1 MDGRKRGK
9 PHRGPSLFFFL
20 GCSFKRTLRLSVKGE
35 VNRSKSKRGG
45 GGGGG
50 RGGRGRGGGV
60 AEAEASPGKS
70 GGAGIQKGERC
81 HLPQSGAQSSCV
93 ACRSCSMAPLSG
105 PWTPGRPPRP
115 LPLPPLPL
123 LLLLLLPA
131 SPEPCPLPLPP
142 PSCRVLAR
150 IGHTVRLGA
159 LLPARQPARIQNAL
173 NRALASLRHQSATAS
188 DSSGG
193 GGTATSTAPGG
204 AKPPRSLPLLPYNLS
219 LEVVA
224 RSPAGWDPASL
235 SRCACH
241 ELVVRGVSAV
251 LAFPRSTE
259 ELVQVEFLSSF
270 LETPFVSILEDT
282 EPLVTENA
290 FHLQMSARVPPSSLG
305 GLLLAVLRGGDGDR
319 GGAEEGGR
327 GGAAVVCPGWEEG
340 SDGLLSHLRSRGGAA
355 WHLRDVVNLTQVSGA
370 GGRGEAGED
379 QREKEVLRILSARL
393 LRAASPV
400 SSVLV
405 LGSDPECLS
414 SVLRAAQGLAPSLPA
429 LLWIMG
435 YPLSPDS
442 LHTLGGPLGLL
453 AYGEVGRKPVSFYI
467 RDALQLIGRAV
478 TAAAV
483 ARPDLALIQNVLNC
497 YDKATRREPASSG
510 QYLSRFFPN
519 TSFTGA
525 TGLIQVDAG
534 LSRVLSSQL
543 FHVWSLKRGAL
554 GQPAWVTVGQW
565 SRGRLELE
573 GGVHGLVGGFGS
585 SQGQGL
591 GAGVRGGDGQGD
603 FHAGGRW
610 RPGLSVEGHRLRVVT
625 LVEHPFVFTREVDED
640 GMCPAGQLC
649 LDPRNNRSD
658 VIQGLF
664 NQLHNPNASVA
675 DWDGVS
681 LPDDL
686 RKCCYGYCIDLLEKL
701 AEDMGFTFDLYIVG
715 DGKYGAMS
723 GGGRWT
729 GLVGDLRNGV
739 ADMAVTSF
747 SINSAR
753 SRVIDFT
760 SPFYSTSLGI
770 LVRSRD
776 TAAPIGAFMWPL
788 HWSMW
793 VGIFVTLHLTALFLT
808 LYEWNSPF
816 GMTPHGRNRV
826 RVFSYSSALNLCYAI
841 LFGRTVAT
849 KTPKCWTGR
858 FLMNLWAIF
867 CLLVLSSYTA
877 NLAAVMVGEKTFEQV
892 SGIHDEKLHHPSL
905 GFRFGTVRE
914 SSAEDYMK
922 KSFPEMHDYM
932 RRFNQPTTPDGVQML
947 KTEPQTLDAFIMD
960 KALLD
965 FEVSIDADCKLLTV
979 GKPFAIEGYG
989 IGLPQGSPL
998 TRNVSEF
1005 VSRYKSDGFMDMLH
1019 DKWYKV
1025 VPCGKRVF
1033 AVTETLQMGI
1043 QHFSGLFVLLCMGV
1057 GGALLTLAGEH
1068 TFYHLVIPRLRR
1080 RHTLQYWLH
1089 TSQKIHR
1096 ALHTAYEDE
1105 GKELTGLEQNASSCI
1120 SENCSLH
1127 RKQHQKPP
1135 PASPAKSLPASSSAA
1150 DGGSSSSPS
1159 HEPKEKRV
1167 HFDLDTLHSY
1177 RLRTHTASVR
1187 GRPGMVGRPGLGLG
1201 GLGLP
1206 GLGSLGLQANGGP
1219 VSALASSGL
1228 VLSPLAGRDGQTSVW
1243 EGELRELQEK
1253 IEIFRNQLREALARR
1268 AEIQTS
1274 LERERSGTA
1283 RRDTS
1288 LDRDRDRSRVQTIS
1302 TDKSSGAQ
1310 PETLN
1315 NQPHPVAPGNLT
1327 PTRSSQSNAIN
1338 SLDRGRVA
1346 LLRSVLTQAEDRTGQ
1361 SRGASSASLDRSRL
1375 GQPGAVP
1382 SAQDTLSLDRQK
1394 ASPAPVLSTL
1404 ERTRAGQSDAGGGD

>member
-1 MDGRKRGK
+1 M
-9 PHRGPSLFFFL
+9 
-20 GCSFKRTLRLSVKGE
+20 V
-35 VNRSKSKRGG
+35 
-45 GGGGG
+45 
-50 RGGRGRGGGV
+50 
-60 AEAEASPGKS
+60 SP
-70 GGAGIQKGERC
+70 
-81 HLPQSGAQSSCV
+81 P
-93 ACRSCSMAPLSG
+93 G
-105 PWTPGRPPRP
+105 PWTYCLASGRTP
-115 LPLPPLPL
+115 LLLPL
-123 LLLLLLPA
+123 LALLAAA
-131 SPEPCPLPLPP
+131 SSPD
-142 PSCRVLAR
+142 SCSPRSQHCHILAR

-159 LLPARQPARIQNAL
+159 LLPTRQPARIQNAL
-173 NRALASLRHQSATAS
+173 NRALASLRHQGGGS
-188 DSSGG
+188 DSST
-193 GGTATSTAPGG
+193 TASQPT
-204 AKPPRSLPLLPYNLS
+204 PLLPYNLS
-219 LEVVA
+219 LEMVA
-224 RSPAGWDPASL
+224 RTPAGGDPESL
-235 SRCACH
+235 SRGACQD
-241 ELVVRGVSAV
+241 LVVRGVSAV
-251 LAFPRSTE
+251 LAFPRSRE
-259 ELVQVEFLSSF
+259 ELIQVEFLSSF
-270 LETPFVSILEDT
+270 LEIPFISILEDT
-282 EPLVTENA
+282 EPLGTKNK
-290 FHLQMSARVPPSSLG
+290 FHLQMSARVPPSTLG
-305 GLLLAVLRGGDGDR
+305 SLLLAVLQGGEGDR
-319 GGAEEGGR
+319 GGRGGGSW
-327 GGAAVVCPGWEEG
+327 GGAAVICPGWDEG
-340 SDGLLSHLRSRGGAA
+340 GDGLLTHLQRHSDSSA
-355 WHLRDVVNLTQVSGA
+355 WHLWDIINLTRITGSRDRRA
-370 GGRGEAGED
+370 GSSEERRED
-379 QREKEVLRILSARL
+379 QMEEEALKIISTRFLR
-393 LRAASPV
+393 SPSPI

-414 SVLRAAQGLAPSLPA
+414 SVLRAAQRLAPSLPA
-429 LLWIMG
+429 LQWIMG

-453 AYGEVGRKPVSFYI
+453 AYGEVGRKPISFYI

-478 TAAAV
+478 TAATMV
-483 ARPDLALIQNVLNC
+483 RPDLALTQNTVTCYEKPNRHVL
-497 YDKATRREPASSG
+497 PSSG
-510 QYLSRFFPN
+510 QYLARFLSN
-519 TSFTGA
+519 TSFSGA
-525 TGLIQVDAG
+525 TGLIQVDPG
-534 LSRVLSSQL
+534 VSRILSSQL
-543 FHVWSLKRGAL
+543 FHIWSLKRGAL

-565 SRGRLELE
+565 TRGRLELE
-573 GGVHGLVGGFGS
+573 RGVLGLIGGLGS

-603 FHAGGRW
+603 GNTGGRW

-625 LVEHPFVFTREVDED
+625 LVEHPFVFTREVDAD

-649 LDPRNNRSD
+649 LDPKTNRSD
-658 VIQGLF
+658 IIHGLF
-664 NQLHNPNASVA
+664 NQLHNSNSTTME
-675 DWDGVS
+675 WEGVE
-681 LPDDL
+681 LPEDL

-715 DGKYGAMS
+715 DGKYGAKS
-723 GGGRWT
+723 GTGRWT
-729 GLVGDLRNGV
+729 GLVGDLLSGI

-793 VGIFVTLHLTALFLT
+793 VGIFVTLHLTAFFLT

-816 GMTPHGRNRV
+816 GMTPHGRNRL

-892 SGIHDEKLHHPSL
+892 SGIHDDKLHHPSL

-932 RRFNQPTTPDGVQML
+932 RRFNQPTTPEGVQML
-947 KTEPQTLDAFIMD
+947 KTDPPALDAFIMD

-965 FEVSIDADCKLLTV
+965 YEVSIDADCKLLTV

-1068 TFYHLVIPRLRR
+1068 TFYHLVLPRLRR
-1080 RHTLQYWLH
+1080 TNTMRYWLH

-1096 ALHTAYEDE
+1096 ALHTAYEDV
-1105 GKELTGLEQNASSCI
+1105 GKELTGFEQSPSTCI
-1120 SENCSLH
+1120 SDNCTLH
-1127 RKQHQKPP
+1127 RKQHQPP
-1135 PASPAKSLPASSSAA
+1135 PPSPPTSLPASTTA
-1150 DGGSSSSPS
+1150 GGTNNSSPS

-1187 GRPGMVGRPGLGLG
+1187 GRPGMVGRAGLGLG
-1201 GLGLP
+1201 GF
-1206 GLGSLGLQANGGP
+1206 GLGNLGGFTSPPQISLHANGGP
-1219 VSALASSGL
+1219 VSTLASTGL
-1228 VLSPLAGRDGQTSVW
+1228 VLSPPGSRAAQTSLW
-1243 EGELRELQEK
+1243 EGELQELQGK
-1253 IEIFRNQLREALARR
+1253 IETFRTQLREALARR

-1274 LERERSGTA
+1274 LERERSGLV

-1288 LDRDRDRSRVQTIS
+1288 LERDRDRQRMQTIS
-1302 TDKSSGAQ
+1302 TDRSSSTQ
-1310 PETLN
+1310 PKLPDRDRACQLQTLN
-1315 NQPHPVAPGNLT
+1315 NQQTVQANPSGGPG
-1327 PTRSSQSNAIN
+1327 SSELGRNSQLNTVN
-1338 SLDRGRVA
+1338 SLDRGRANQIRPVNT
-1346 LLRSVLTQAEDRTGQ
+1346 LTGERTVQ
-1361 SRGASSASLDRSRL
+1361 SRTSTSLERSLVSQQGGGNITVQSRNT
-1375 GQPGAVP
+1375 
-1382 SAQDTLSLDRQK
+1382 SSLDRQK
-1394 ASPAPVLSTL
+1394 ASLARTLNTL
-1404 ERTRAGQSDAGGGD
+1404 ERTKTNQSSVSGGT

>member
-1 MDGRKRGK
+1 VVSILNENTK
-9 PHRGPSLFFFL
+9 P
-20 GCSFKRTLRLSVKGE
+20 
-35 VNRSKSKRGG
+35 
-45 GGGGG
+45 
-50 RGGRGRGGGV
+50 
-60 AEAEASPGKS
+60 
-70 GGAGIQKGERC
+70 I
-81 HLPQSGAQSSCV
+81 
-93 ACRSCSMAPLSG
+93 
-105 PWTPGRPPRP
+105 
-115 LPLPPLPL
+115 L
-123 LLLLLLPA
+123 LLLLLAVLSS
-131 SPEPCPLPLPP
+131 SPEPCFPHPQP
-142 PSCRVLAR
+142 CHILAR

-159 LLPARQPARIQNAL
+159 LLPTRQPARIQNAL
-173 NRALASLRHQSATAS
+173 NRALT
-188 DSSGG
+188 
-193 GGTATSTAPGG
+193 P
-204 AKPPRSLPLLPYNLS
+204 PLLPYNLT
-219 LEVVA
+219 LEMVA
-224 RSPAGWDPASL
+224 RSPAGGDPESL
-235 SRCACH
+235 SRSACQD
-241 ELVVRGVSAV
+241 LVVRGVSAV
-251 LAFPRSTE
+251 LAFPRSRE
-259 ELVQVEFLSSF
+259 ELIQVEFLSSF
-270 LETPFVSILEDT
+270 LEIPFISILEDT
-282 EPLVTENA
+282 EPLRTK
-290 FHLQMSARVPPSSLG
+290 
-305 GLLLAVLRGGDGDR
+305 
-319 GGAEEGGR
+319 
-327 GGAAVVCPGWEEG
+327 
-340 SDGLLSHLRSRGGAA
+340 GLLSHLQANSGPA
-355 WHLRDVVNLTQVSGA
+355 WHLWDIINLTRSIGE
-370 GGRGEAGED
+370 GDRRGEASEERRED
-379 QREKEVLRILSARL
+379 QREEEALNILSTRF
-393 LRAASPV
+393 LRSPSPI
-400 SSVLV
+400 SSVLL

-414 SVLRAAQGLAPSLPA
+414 SVLRAAQRLAPSLPA
-429 LLWIMG
+429 LQWIMG

-453 AYGEVGRKPVSFYI
+453 AYGEVGRKPISFYI

-478 TAAAV
+478 TAATMV
-483 ARPDLALIQNVLNC
+483 RPDLALIQNMVNC
-497 YDKATRREPASSG
+497 YDKPNRHELPSSG
-510 QYLSRFFPN
+510 QYLARFLSN

-525 TGLIQVDAG
+525 TGLIQVDPG

-565 SRGRLELE
+565 TRGRLELE
-573 GGVHGLVGGFGS
+573 GGALGLGGGLGFG
-585 SQGQGL
+585 
-591 GAGVRGGDGQGD
+591 
-603 FHAGGRW
+603 
-610 RPGLSVEGHRLRVVT
+610 EGHRLRVVT

-640 GMCPAGQLC
+640 GLCPAGQLC
-649 LDPRNNRSD
+649 LDPRTNRSD
-658 VIQGLF
+658 IIQMLF
-664 NQLHNPNASVA
+664 HQLHNPN
-675 DWDGVS
+675 
-681 LPDDL
+681 DL

-701 AEDMGFTFDLYIVG
+701 AEDMGFSFDLYIVG

-723 GGGRWT
+723 GSGRWT
-729 GLVGDLRNGV
+729 GLVGDLLGGT

-816 GMTPHGRNRV
+816 GMTPHGRNRL

-892 SGIHDEKLHHPSL
+892 SGIHDDKLHHPSL

-932 RRFNQPTTPDGVQML
+932 RHTHTHRTAPN
-947 KTEPQTLDAFIMD
+947 AFIMD

-1080 RHTLQYWLH
+1080 THTLQYWLH
-1089 TSQKIHR
+1089 TSQV
-1096 ALHTAYEDE
+1096 
-1105 GKELTGLEQNASSCI
+1105 
-1120 SENCSLH
+1120 SEH
-1127 RKQHQKPP
+1127 
-1135 PASPAKSLPASSSAA
+1135 
-1150 DGGSSSSPS
+1150 
-1159 HEPKEKRV
+1159 
-1167 HFDLDTLHSY
+1167 
-1177 RLRTHTASVR
+1177 THTHTHTHTPGIKNTHSLSAHTCICKHTQIHTESHGLLLVTQPQI
-1187 GRPGMVGRPGLGLG
+1187 GKQWFCAGTLRPLLLKNEIAVHNDTIVGIN
-1201 GLGLP
+1201 
-1206 GLGSLGLQANGGP
+1206 S
-1219 VSALASSGL
+1219 
-1228 VLSPLAGRDGQTSVW
+1228 
-1243 EGELRELQEK
+1243 GEL
-1253 IEIFRNQLREALARR
+1253 
-1268 AEIQTS
+1268 
-1274 LERERSGTA
+1274 
-1283 RRDTS
+1283 
-1288 LDRDRDRSRVQTIS
+1288 
-1302 TDKSSGAQ
+1302 
-1310 PETLN
+1310 
-1315 NQPHPVAPGNLT
+1315 
-1327 PTRSSQSNAIN
+1327 
-1338 SLDRGRVA
+1338 
-1346 LLRSVLTQAEDRTGQ
+1346 
-1361 SRGASSASLDRSRL
+1361 
-1375 GQPGAVP
+1375 
-1382 SAQDTLSLDRQK
+1382 
-1394 ASPAPVLSTL
+1394 
-1404 ERTRAGQSDAGGGD
+1404 

>member
-1 MDGRKRGK
+1 MV
-9 PHRGPSLFFFL
+9 S
-20 GCSFKRTLRLSVKGE
+20 
-35 VNRSKSKRGG
+35 
-45 GGGGG
+45 
-50 RGGRGRGGGV
+50 
-60 AEAEASPGKS
+60 
-70 GGAGIQKGERC
+70 
-81 HLPQSGAQSSCV
+81 
-93 ACRSCSMAPLSG
+93 LSG
-105 PWTPGRPPRP
+105 LWSRCLAPGRTR
-115 LPLPPLPL
+115 LLFISVRVLPL
-123 LLLLLLPA
+123 LLLLLLTPFSSAETCFPHPA
-131 SPEPCPLPLPP
+131 PCHI
-142 PSCRVLAR
+142 LAR

-159 LLPARQPARIQNAL
+159 LLPTRQPARIQNAL
-173 NRALASLRHQSATAS
+173 NRALASIRHQSSGTDSTTAS
-188 DSSGG
+188 
-193 GGTATSTAPGG
+193 AQPA
-204 AKPPRSLPLLPYNLS
+204 PLLPYNLT
-219 LEVVA
+219 LEMVV
-224 RSPAGWDPASL
+224 RSPAGWDPESL
-235 SRCACH
+235 SHSACQD
-241 ELVVRGVSAV
+241 LVIRGVTAV
-251 LAFPRSTE
+251 LAFPRSRE
-259 ELVQVEFLSSF
+259 ELIQVEFLSSF
-270 LETPFVSILEDT
+270 LEIPFVSILEDT
-282 EPLVTENA
+282 EPLVTKNR
-290 FHLQMSARVPPSSLG
+290 FHLQMSARVPPSTLG
-305 GLLLAVLRGGDGDR
+305 SLLLAVLQSGDGDR
-319 GGAEEGGR
+319 DRGSRGEGR
-327 GGAAVVCPGWEEG
+327 WGGAAVICPGWDEG
-340 SDGLLSHLRSRGGAA
+340 SDGLLTHLQKHSGPA
-355 WHLRDVVNLTQVSGA
+355 WHLWDIINLTLITGSKER
-370 GGRGEAGED
+370 RGETSEERRED
-379 QREKEVLRILSARL
+379 QMEEEALNIISSSFLR
-393 LRAASPV
+393 SPSPI
-400 SSVLV
+400 SSVL
-405 LGSDPECLS
+405 LMGSDPECLS
-414 SVLRAAQGLAPSLPA
+414 SVLRAAQRLAPSLPA
-429 LLWIMG
+429 LQWIMG

-453 AYGEVGRKPVSFYI
+453 AYGEVGRKPISFYI
-467 RDALQLIGRAV
+467 RDALQLVGRAV
-478 TAAAV
+478 TTATMV
-483 ARPDLALIQNVLNC
+483 KPELALVQNLVNC
-497 YDKATRREPASSG
+497 YETPNRHELPSSG
-510 QYLSRFFPN
+510 QYLSRFLSN
-519 TSFTGA
+519 ISFTGS

-534 LSRVLSSQL
+534 VSRVLSSQL

-565 SRGRLELE
+565 TRGRLELE
-573 GGVHGLVGGFGS
+573 GGILGLVGGLGN

-603 FHAGGRW
+603 GYFGGRW
-610 RPGLSVEGHRLRVVT
+610 RPGLSVEEHRLRVVT

-640 GMCPAGQLC
+640 GLCPAGQLC
-649 LDPRNNRSD
+649 LDPKTNRTD
-658 VIQGLF
+658 VINGLF
-664 NQLHNPNASVA
+664 NQLHNPNSTVI
-675 DWDGVS
+675 DWEGID
-681 LPDDL
+681 LPGDL

-715 DGKYGAMS
+715 DGKYGALS
-723 GGGRWT
+723 GTGRWT
-729 GLVGDLRNGV
+729 GLVGDLLNGT

-816 GMTPHGRNRV
+816 GMTPHGRNRL

-932 RRFNQPTTPDGVQML
+932 RRYNQPTTPEGVHML
-947 KTEPQTLDAFIMD
+947 KTDPPALDAFIMD

-1068 TFYHLVIPRLRR
+1068 TFYHLVVPRLRR
-1080 RHTLQYWLH
+1080 SNTLQYWLH

-1096 ALHTAYEDE
+1096 ALNTTYEDV
-1105 GKELTGLEQNASSCI
+1105 GKELTGLDQKPSSCI
-1120 SENCSLH
+1120 SENCTLH
-1127 RKQHQKPP
+1127 RKQHQPSPP
-1135 PASPAKSLPASSSAA
+1135 SPPTSLPASTTA
-1150 DGGSSSSPS
+1150 GETGSSSPS

-1201 GLGLP
+1201 GFGF
-1206 GLGSLGLQANGGP
+1206 GSLGSFTSPPQINLHVNGGP
-1219 VSALASSGL
+1219 VSTLASTGL
-1228 VLSPLAGRDGQTSVW
+1228 VLSPLGNRATQTSLW
-1243 EGELRELQEK
+1243 EGELQELQVK
-1253 IEIFRNQLREALARR
+1253 IETFRNQLREALARR

-1274 LERERSGTA
+1274 LDRERSGLV

-1288 LDRDRDRSRVQTIS
+1288 LDRERDRQKVQTINTDRSSS
-1302 TDKSSGAQ
+1302 TLSKL
-1310 PETLN
+1310 PERDRTSQLQTLN
-1315 NQPHPVAPGNLT
+1315 NQQTGRP
-1327 PTRSSQSNAIN
+1327 SQTAGAGTVGLGWTSQLNTVN
-1338 SLDRGRVA
+1338 SLDRGRA
-1346 LLRSVLTQAEDRTGQ
+1346 TQ
-1361 SRGASSASLDRSRL
+1361 SRPVVTVTGERTVQSRPSSLERSQVNQQGAGNITVQTRNTS
-1375 GQPGAVP
+1375 
-1382 SAQDTLSLDRQK
+1382 SLDRQK
-1394 ASPAPVLSTL
+1394 ANLSRTLNTL
-1404 ERTRAGQSDAGGGD
+1404 ERTKASQSSVSSGT

>member
-1 MDGRKRGK
+1 MV
-9 PHRGPSLFFFL
+9 S
-20 GCSFKRTLRLSVKGE
+20 
-35 VNRSKSKRGG
+35 
-45 GGGGG
+45 
-50 RGGRGRGGGV
+50 
-60 AEAEASPGKS
+60 
-70 GGAGIQKGERC
+70 
-81 HLPQSGAQSSCV
+81 
-93 ACRSCSMAPLSG
+93 LSG
-105 PWTPGRPPRP
+105 PWTRCFAPGRPHVLFLSAR
-115 LPLPPLPL
+115 PL
-123 LLLLLLPA
+123 LLLLLLA
-131 SPEPCPLPLPP
+131 VLSSSPESCFPHPQPCHI
-142 PSCRVLAR
+142 LAR

-159 LLPARQPARIQNAL
+159 LLPTRQPARIQNAL
-173 NRALASLRHQSATAS
+173 NRALASLRHQTGGA
-188 DSSGG
+188 DSSSP
-193 GGTATSTAPGG
+193 TSQTP
-204 AKPPRSLPLLPYNLS
+204 PLLPYNLS
-219 LEVVA
+219 LEMVA
-224 RSPAGWDPASL
+224 RSPAGGDPESL
-235 SRCACH
+235 SRSACQD
-241 ELVVRGVSAV
+241 LVVRGVSAV
-251 LAFPRSTE
+251 VAFPRSSE
-259 ELVQVEFLSSF
+259 ELIQVEFLSSF
-270 LETPFVSILEDT
+270 LEIPFISILEDT
-282 EPLVTENA
+282 EPLRTKNR
-290 FHLQMSARVPPSSLG
+290 FHLQMSARVPPSALG
-305 GLLLAVLRGGDGDR
+305 NLLLSVLQGGDGGRDGRSR
-319 GGAEEGGR
+319 GEGGW

-340 SDGLLSHLRSRGGAA
+340 GEGLLSHLQMNSGSTWRL
-355 WHLRDVVNLTQVSGA
+355 WDIINLTRPL
-370 GGRGEAGED
+370 GGGERRGEASE
-379 QREKEVLRILSARL
+379 EKKEEEALNILSTRF
-393 LRAASPV
+393 LRSPSPV
-400 SSVLV
+400 SSVLL

-414 SVLRAAQGLAPSLPA
+414 SVLRAAQRLAPSLPA
-429 LLWIMG
+429 LQWIMG

-453 AYGEVGRKPVSFYI
+453 AYGEVGRKPISFYI

-478 TAAAV
+478 TAATMV
-483 ARPDLALIQNVLNC
+483 RPDLALIQNMVNC
-497 YDKATRREPASSG
+497 YDKPNRHELPSSG
-510 QYLSRFFPN
+510 EYLSRFFSN

-565 SRGRLELE
+565 TRGRMELE
-573 GGVHGLVGGFGS
+573 GGVLRLGGGLGFGGS
-585 SQGQGL
+585 LGQGQ

-603 FHAGGRW
+603 SNTGGRW

-640 GMCPAGQLC
+640 GLCPAGQLC
-649 LDPRNNRSD
+649 LDPRTNRSD
-658 VIQGLF
+658 LIQTLF
-664 NQLHNPNASVA
+664 NQLHNPNSTAA
-675 DWDGVS
+675 DWEGDE
-681 LPDDL
+681 LPQDL

-723 GGGRWT
+723 GTGRWT
-729 GLVGDLRNGV
+729 GLVGDLLSGT

-770 LVRSRD
+770 LVRSQD

-816 GMTPHGRNRV
+816 GMTPHGRNRL

-892 SGIHDEKLHHPSL
+892 SGIHDDKLHHPSL

-932 RRFNQPTTPDGVQML
+932 RRFNQPTTPDGVHML
-947 KTEPQTLDAFIMD
+947 KTDPPTLDAFIMD

-1080 RHTLQYWLH
+1080 THTLQYWLH

-1096 ALHTAYEDE
+1096 ALHTTYEDV
-1105 GKELTGLEQNASSCI
+1105 GKELTGLDQNPSPCV
-1120 SENCSLH
+1120 SENCTLH
-1127 RKQHQKPP
+1127 RKQHQPP
-1135 PASPAKSLPASSSAA
+1135 PPSPRPSLSAA
-1150 DGGSSSSPS
+1150 TTGDTASTSSPS

-1167 HFDLDTLHSY
+1167 HFDLETLHSY

-1201 GLGLP
+1201 GLGL
-1206 GLGSLGLQANGGP
+1206 GSLGRFTTPPQISLHANGGP
-1219 VSALASSGL
+1219 ASLLTSPGL
-1228 VLSPLAGRDGQTSVW
+1228 VLSPLGSRATQTCLW
-1243 EGELRELQEK
+1243 EGELQELQGR
-1253 IEIFRNQLREALARR
+1253 IETFRTQLREALARR
-1268 AEIQTS
+1268 AEIQSS
-1274 LERERSGTA
+1274 LERERSGQG
-1283 RRDTS
+1283 RRETS
-1288 LDRDRDRSRVQTIS
+1288 LERERDRQRIQTVNTERSSSSQSKFPERDRTSQL
-1302 TDKSSGAQ
+1302 Q
-1310 PETLN
+1310 TLN
-1315 NQPHPVAPGNLT
+1315 NQQAGKPNQSGGLNTLEDE
-1327 PTRSSQSNAIN
+1327 RSSQLNTVN
-1338 SLDRGRVA
+1338 SLDRGRA
-1346 LLRSVLTQAEDRTGQ
+1346 NQLRTVNTLTGERTVQ
-1361 SRGASSASLDRSRL
+1361 SRTSTSLERGRRNQPDAGNSTERGRIVQSRNT
-1375 GQPGAVP
+1375 A
-1382 SAQDTLSLDRQK
+1382 SLDRQK
-1394 ASPAPVLSTL
+1394 ANLSRALNTL
-1404 ERTRAGQSDAGGGD
+1404 ERTKANQSSASSGT

>member
-1 MDGRKRGK
+1 MV
-9 PHRGPSLFFFL
+9 S
-20 GCSFKRTLRLSVKGE
+20 
-35 VNRSKSKRGG
+35 
-45 GGGGG
+45 
-50 RGGRGRGGGV
+50 
-60 AEAEASPGKS
+60 
-70 GGAGIQKGERC
+70 
-81 HLPQSGAQSSCV
+81 
-93 ACRSCSMAPLSG
+93 LSG
-105 PWTPGRPPRP
+105 LWTYCLAPGRPHLLFLYAR
-115 LPLPPLPL
+115 L
-123 LLLLLLPA
+123 LLLLLLLTVFT
-131 SPEPCPLPLPP
+131 SPEPCLPHPQP
-142 PSCRVLAR
+142 CHILAR

-159 LLPARQPARIQNAL
+159 LLPTRQPARIQNAL
-173 NRALASLRHQSATAS
+173 NRALASLRHQSGGA
-188 DSSGG
+188 DSS
-193 GGTATSTAPGG
+193 TTPSQA
-204 AKPPRSLPLLPYNLS
+204 LPLLPYNLS
-219 LEVVA
+219 LEMVA
-224 RSPAGWDPASL
+224 RSPAGGDPESL
-235 SRCACH
+235 SRSACQD
-241 ELVVRGVSAV
+241 LVVRGVSAM
-251 LAFPRSTE
+251 LAFPRSRE
-259 ELVQVEFLSSF
+259 ELIQVEFLSSF
-270 LETPFVSILEDT
+270 LEIPFISILEDT
-282 EPLVTENA
+282 EPLVTKNQ
-290 FHLQMSARVPPSSLG
+290 FHLQMSARVPPSTLG
-305 GLLLAVLRGGDGDR
+305 SLLLAVLQGGDGERNR
-319 GGAEEGGR
+319 GNWGESSW
-327 GGAAVVCPGWEEG
+327 GGAAVICPGWEEG
-340 SDGLLSHLRSRGGAA
+340 GDGLLSHLQKHSGSA
-355 WHLRDVVNLTQVSGA
+355 WHLWDIINLTHISGA
-370 GGRGEAGED
+370 RDRRGEASEERRED
-379 QREKEVLRILSARL
+379 QKEEEALKILSTRF
-393 LRAASPV
+393 LRSPSPL
-400 SSVLV
+400 SSVLL

-414 SVLRAAQGLAPSLPA
+414 SVLRAAQRLAPTLPA
-429 LLWIMG
+429 LQWIMG

-453 AYGEVGRKPVSFYI
+453 AYGEVGRKPISFYI

-478 TAAAV
+478 TAATMV
-483 ARPDLALIQNVLNC
+483 RPDLALIQNTVNC
-497 YDKATRREPASSG
+497 YDKPNRHELPSSG
-510 QYLSRFFPN
+510 QYLARFLAN
-519 TSFTGA
+519 TSFNGA

-534 LSRVLSSQL
+534 FSRVLSSQL

-573 GGVHGLVGGFGS
+573 GGILGLVGGFGS

-603 FHAGGRW
+603 FNAGGRW
-610 RPGLSVEGHRLRVVT
+610 RPGLSVEGNRLRVVT

-640 GMCPAGQLC
+640 GLCPAGQLC
-649 LDPRNNRSD
+649 LDPRTNRSD
-658 VIQGLF
+658 IIQGLF
-664 NQLHNPNASVA
+664 NQLHNPNATTT
-675 DWDGVS
+675 DGDGND
-681 LPDDL
+681 LPEDL

-723 GGGRWT
+723 GTGRWT
-729 GLVGDLRNGV
+729 GLVGDLLGGT

-816 GMTPHGRNRV
+816 GMTPHGRNRL

-892 SGIHDEKLHHPSL
+892 SGIHDDKLHHPSL

-914 SSAEDYMK
+914 SSAEEYLK

-932 RRFNQPTTPDGVQML
+932 RRFNQPTTPDGVHML
-947 KTEPQTLDAFIMD
+947 KTDPPTLDAFIMD

-965 FEVSIDADCKLLTV
+965 FEVSIDAECKLLTV

-1080 RHTLQYWLH
+1080 THTLQYWLH

-1096 ALHTAYEDE
+1096 ALHTTYEDV
-1105 GKELTGLEQNASSCI
+1105 GKELTGLDQNPSSCI
-1120 SENCSLH
+1120 SENCTLH
-1127 RKQHQKPP
+1127 RKQHQPP
-1135 PASPAKSLPASSSAA
+1135 PPSPPTSLPASSTAG
-1150 DGGSSSSPS
+1150 DTVTSSSPS

-1167 HFDLDTLHSY
+1167 HFDLETLHSY

-1201 GLGLP
+1201 GLGL
-1206 GLGSLGLQANGGP
+1206 GNFGSFTSPPQISLHANGGP
-1219 VSALASSGL
+1219 ASALASTGL
-1228 VLSPLAGRDGQTSVW
+1228 VLSPLGSRAAQTSLW
-1243 EGELRELQEK
+1243 EGELQELQGK
-1253 IEIFRNQLREALARR
+1253 IEIFRTQLREALARR
-1268 AEIQTS
+1268 AEIQSS
-1274 LERERSGTA
+1274 LERERSGLV

-1288 LDRDRDRSRVQTIS
+1288 LERERDRQRIQTINTDRSSS
-1302 TDKSSGAQ
+1302 TQSKL
-1310 PETLN
+1310 PERDRTSQLQTLN
-1315 NQPHPVAPGNLT
+1315 NQQTGRANQSGGPGTLEHG
-1327 PTRSSQSNAIN
+1327 RSSQLNTVN
-1338 SLDRGRVA
+1338 SLDRGRDHQ
-1346 LLRSVLTQAEDRTGQ
+1346 LRSVNTLTEERTVH
-1361 SRGASSASLDRSRL
+1361 SRTSTSLERSRVT
-1375 GQPGAVP
+1375 QPGAGNISVQ
-1382 SAQDTLSLDRQK
+1382 SRNTSSLDRQK
-1394 ASPAPVLSTL
+1394 ANISRTLNTL
-1404 ERTRAGQSDAGGGD
+1404 ERTKANQSSVSSGT

>member
-1 MDGRKRGK
+1 MV
-9 PHRGPSLFFFL
+9 S
-20 GCSFKRTLRLSVKGE
+20 
-35 VNRSKSKRGG
+35 
-45 GGGGG
+45 
-50 RGGRGRGGGV
+50 
-60 AEAEASPGKS
+60 
-70 GGAGIQKGERC
+70 
-81 HLPQSGAQSSCV
+81 
-93 ACRSCSMAPLSG
+93 LSG
-105 PWTPGRPPRP
+105 LWTYCLAPGRPHLLFLSAR
-115 LPLPPLPL
+115 PL
-123 LLLLLLPA
+123 LLLLLLTVLC
-131 SPEPCPLPLPP
+131 SPESCLPHPQPCHI
-142 PSCRVLAR
+142 LAR

-159 LLPARQPARIQNAL
+159 LLPTRQPARIQNAL
-173 NRALASLRHQSATAS
+173 NRALASLRHQSVGTDSTTTAS
-188 DSSGG
+188 Q
-193 GGTATSTAPGG
+193 T
-204 AKPPRSLPLLPYNLS
+204 PPLMPYNLS
-219 LEVVA
+219 LEMVA
-224 RSPAGWDPASL
+224 RSPAGGDPESL
-235 SRCACH
+235 SRSTCQD
-241 ELVVRGVSAV
+241 LVVRGVSAV
-251 LAFPRSTE
+251 LAFPRSRE
-259 ELVQVEFLSSF
+259 ELIQVEFLSSF
-270 LETPFVSILEDT
+270 LEIPFISILEDT
-282 EPLVTENA
+282 EPLVTKNR
-290 FHLQMSARVPPSSLG
+290 FNLQMSARVPPSTLG
-305 GLLLAVLRGGDGDR
+305 SLLLAVLQGREGDRDRGNRGGSSW
-319 GGAEEGGR
+319 
-327 GGAAVVCPGWEEG
+327 GGAAVICPGWEEG
-340 SDGLLSHLRSRGGAA
+340 GEGLLSHLQTHSGSN
-355 WHLRDVVNLTQVSGA
+355 WHLWDIINLTLVSG
-370 GGRGEAGED
+370 GGDRRGESREENKEE
-379 QREKEVLRILSARL
+379 QREEEALKILSARF
-393 LRAASPV
+393 LRSPSPI
-400 SSVLV
+400 SSVLL

-414 SVLRAAQGLAPSLPA
+414 AVLRAAQRLALSLPA
-429 LLWIMG
+429 LQWIMG

-453 AYGEVGRKPVSFYI
+453 AYGEVGRKPISFYI

-478 TAAAV
+478 TAATMV
-483 ARPDLALIQNVLNC
+483 RPDLALIQNMVNC
-497 YDKATRREPASSG
+497 YDKPNRHELPSSG
-510 QYLSRFFPN
+510 QYLARFLSN

-565 SRGRLELE
+565 TRGRLELE
-573 GGVHGLVGGFGS
+573 GGILGLVGGFRS
-585 SQGQGL
+585 SQGQGH

-603 FHAGGRW
+603 SKVGGRW
-610 RPGLSVEGHRLRVVT
+610 RPGESVEGHRLRVVT
-625 LVEHPFVFTREVDED
+625 LVEHPFVFTREVDAD
-640 GMCPAGQLC
+640 GLCPAGQLC
-649 LDPRNNRSD
+649 LNPRTNRSD
-658 VIQGLF
+658 LIQSLF
-664 NQLHNPNASVA
+664 NQLHNPNTTFA
-675 DWDGVS
+675 DWEGND
-681 LPDDL
+681 LPGDL
-686 RKCCYGYCIDLLEKL
+686 RKCCYGYCVDLLEKL

-715 DGKYGAMS
+715 DGKYGAFS
-723 GGGRWT
+723 GMGRWT
-729 GLVGDLRNGV
+729 GLVGDLLSGT

-770 LVRSRD
+770 LVRSVD

-816 GMTPHGRNRV
+816 GMTPHGRNRL

-892 SGIHDEKLHHPSL
+892 SGIHDDKLHHPSL

-932 RRFNQPTTPDGVQML
+932 RRFNQPTTPEGVHML
-947 KTEPQTLDAFIMD
+947 KTDPPALDAFIMD

-965 FEVSIDADCKLLTV
+965 FEVSIDAECKLLTV

-1057 GGALLTLAGEH
+1057 CGALLTLAGEH
-1068 TFYHLVIPRLRR
+1068 TFYHLVIPWLRR
-1080 RHTLQYWLH
+1080 THTLQYWLH

-1096 ALHTAYEDE
+1096 ALHTTYEDD
-1105 GKELTGLEQNASSCI
+1105 GKELTDLDQNPSSCI
-1120 SENCSLH
+1120 SENCTLH
-1127 RKQHQKPP
+1127 RKQYQPP
-1135 PASPAKSLPASSSAA
+1135 PPSPPTSLPASTTAG
-1150 DGGSSSSPS
+1150 DTCNSSPS

-1167 HFDLDTLHSY
+1167 HFDLETLHSY

-1201 GLGLP
+1201 GW
-1206 GLGSLGLQANGGP
+1206 GLGSLGRFTSPPQISLHSNGGP
-1219 VSALASSGL
+1219 VSSLASTGL
-1228 VLSPLAGRDGQTSVW
+1228 VLSPLANRAAQTSLW
-1243 EGELRELQEK
+1243 EGELQDLQGK
-1253 IEIFRNQLREALARR
+1253 IETFRTQLREALARR
-1268 AEIQTS
+1268 AEIQSSLERERCGLVRRDTS
-1274 LERERSGTA
+1274 LERERDRQRIQTINTDRSSSTQPK
-1283 RRDTS
+1283 
-1288 LDRDRDRSRVQTIS
+1288 LPERDRTSQL
-1302 TDKSSGAQ
+1302 Q
-1310 PETLN
+1310 TLN
-1315 NQPHPVAPGNLT
+1315 NQQTGRENQSGGPWTLEHG
-1327 PTRSSQSNAIN
+1327 RSSQLNTVN
-1338 SLDRGRVA
+1338 SLDRGRA
-1346 LLRSVLTQAEDRTGQ
+1346 NQLRSVNTLTGERTVH
-1361 SRGASSASLDRSRL
+1361 SRTSTSLERSRVN
-1375 GQPGAVP
+1375 QPGAGNIPVQ
-1382 SAQDTLSLDRQK
+1382 SRNTSSLDRQM
-1394 ASPAPVLSTL
+1394 ANLSRTL
-1404 ERTRAGQSDAGGGD
+1404 NTPERTEASQSSVSSET

>member
-1 MDGRKRGK
+1 MV
-9 PHRGPSLFFFL
+9 S
-20 GCSFKRTLRLSVKGE
+20 
-35 VNRSKSKRGG
+35 
-45 GGGGG
+45 
-50 RGGRGRGGGV
+50 
-60 AEAEASPGKS
+60 
-70 GGAGIQKGERC
+70 
-81 HLPQSGAQSSCV
+81 
-93 ACRSCSMAPLSG
+93 LSG
-105 PWTPGRPPRP
+105 LWTYCFAPGRAHLLFLSLR
-115 LPLPPLPL
+115 PL
-123 LLLLLLPA
+123 LLLLLLLRVFS
-131 SPEPCPLPLPP
+131 SPEPCFPHPQPCHIL
-142 PSCRVLAR
+142 LAR

-159 LLPARQPARIQNAL
+159 LLPTRQPARIQNAL
-173 NRALASLRHQSATAS
+173 NRALASLRHQSAGG
-188 DSSGG
+188 DS
-193 GGTATSTAPGG
+193 TTTSQTP
-204 AKPPRSLPLLPYNLS
+204 PLLPYNLS
-219 LEVVA
+219 LEMVA
-224 RSPAGWDPASL
+224 RTPAGGDPESL
-235 SRCACH
+235 SRSACQD
-241 ELVVRGVSAV
+241 LVVRGVSAV
-251 LAFPRSTE
+251 LAFPRSRE
-259 ELVQVEFLSSF
+259 ELIQVEFLSSF
-270 LETPFVSILEDT
+270 VEIPFISILEDT
-282 EPLVTENA
+282 EPLLTKNR
-290 FHLQMSARVPPSSLG
+290 FHLQLSARVPPSSLG
-305 GLLLAVLRGGDGDR
+305 SLLMAVLQGGDGERER
-319 GGAEEGGR
+319 GGRGERGW
-327 GGAAVVCPGWEEG
+327 GGAAVICPGWEEG
-340 SDGLLSHLRSRGGAA
+340 GDGLLSHLQTHSGST
-355 WHLRDVVNLTQVSGA
+355 WHLWDIVNLTWISRA
-370 GGRGEAGED
+370 GDVRGEASEERRED
-379 QREKEVLRILSARL
+379 QREEEALKILSTSF
-393 LRAASPV
+393 LRSPSPI
-400 SSVLV
+400 SSVLL

-414 SVLRAAQGLAPSLPA
+414 SVLHAAQRLAPSLPA
-429 LLWIMG
+429 LQWIMG

-453 AYGEVGRKPVSFYI
+453 AYGEVGRKPISFYI

-478 TAAAV
+478 TAATTV
-483 ARPDLALIQNVLNC
+483 KPDLALIQNTVSC
-497 YDKATRREPASSG
+497 YEKPNQHELPSSG
-510 QYLSRFFPN
+510 QYLARFLSN

-525 TGLIQVDAG
+525 TGLIQVDPAI
-534 LSRVLSSQL
+534 SRVFSSQL

-565 SRGRLELE
+565 TRGRLELE
-573 GGVHGLVGGFGS
+573 GGILGLVGGFGN

-591 GAGVRGGDGQGD
+591 GAGVRGGEGQGD
-603 FHAGGRW
+603 GHFWGRW
-610 RPGLSVEGHRLRVVT
+610 RPGLSVEGHRLTVVT
-625 LVEHPFVFTREVDED
+625 LVEHPFVFTREADAD
-640 GMCPAGQLC
+640 GICPAGQLC
-649 LDPRNNRSD
+649 LDPRTNRSD
-658 VIQGLF
+658 IIQSLF
-664 NQLHNPNASVA
+664 NQLHNPNATVA
-675 DWDGVS
+675 DLEGID
-681 LPDDL
+681 LPEDL

-715 DGKYGAMS
+715 DGKYGALS
-723 GGGRWT
+723 ATGRWT
-729 GLVGDLRNGV
+729 GLVGDLLSGT

-816 GMTPHGRNRV
+816 GMTPHGRNRL

-932 RRFNQPTTPDGVQML
+932 RRFNQPTTPKGVHML
-947 KTEPQTLDAFIMD
+947 KTDPPALDAFIMD

-1005 VSRYKSDGFMDMLH
+1005 VSRYKSDGVMDMLH

-1080 RHTLQYWLH
+1080 ARTLQYWLH

-1096 ALHTAYEDE
+1096 ALHTTYEDV
-1105 GKELTGLEQNASSCI
+1105 GKELTGLDQNPSSCI
-1120 SENCSLH
+1120 SENCTLH
-1127 RKQHQKPP
+1127 RKQHQTNPP
-1135 PASPAKSLPASSSAA
+1135 SPPSSLPASTGDNANN
-1150 DGGSSSSPS
+1150 SPS
-1159 HEPKEKRV
+1159 NEPKEKRV
-1167 HFDLDTLHSY
+1167 HFDLETLHSY

-1201 GLGLP
+1201 GLGL
-1206 GLGSLGLQANGGP
+1206 GSIGFASPPAISLHANGGP
-1219 VSALASSGL
+1219 ISALASAGL
-1228 VLSPLAGRDGQTSVW
+1228 VLSPLGSGVTKTSLW
-1243 EGELRELQEK
+1243 EGELQELQGK
-1253 IEIFRNQLREALARR
+1253 IETYRTQLREALARR

-1274 LERERSGTA
+1274 LERERRGLG

-1288 LDRDRDRSRVQTIS
+1288 LERDKDKQRIQTINTDRSSSAQTKLPERDRTCQL
-1302 TDKSSGAQ
+1302 Q
-1310 PETLN
+1310 TLN
-1315 NQPHPVAPGNLT
+1315 NQQAGRPNQSGGVGT
-1327 PTRSSQSNAIN
+1327 VERGRSSQLNTVN
-1338 SLDRGRVA
+1338 SLDRGRINQ
-1346 LLRSVLTQAEDRTGQ
+1346 LRSALAFVGERTVQ
-1361 SRGASSASLDRSRL
+1361 SPTSTSLEQSW
-1375 GQPGAVP
+1375 GNYPGSGSKNVQ
-1382 SAQDTLSLDRQK
+1382 SQNTSSLDRQK
-1394 ASPAPVLSTL
+1394 ANLSRTLNTL
-1404 ERTRAGQSDAGGGD
+1404 ERTKANQSSVTSGT

>member
-1 MDGRKRGK
+1 MV
-9 PHRGPSLFFFL
+9 SLPGLWSCYCLAPGGTQLLFL
-20 GCSFKRTLRLSVKGE
+20 STR
-35 VNRSKSKRGG
+35 
-45 GGGGG
+45 
-50 RGGRGRGGGV
+50 
-60 AEAEASPGKS
+60 
-70 GGAGIQKGERC
+70 Q
-81 HLPQSGAQSSCV
+81 
-93 ACRSCSMAPLSG
+93 
-105 PWTPGRPPRP
+105 
-115 LPLPPLPL
+115 L
-123 LLLLLLPA
+123 LLLLLLTAFSFSSPE
-131 SPEPCPLPLPP
+131 SSCLPHPEPCHT
-142 PSCRVLAR
+142 VLAR

-159 LLPARQPARIQNAL
+159 LLPTRQPARIQNAL
-173 NRALASLRHQSATAS
+173 NRALASIRHQSAGA
-188 DSSGG
+188 DS
-193 GGTATSTAPGG
+193 TTTTTTSQPA
-204 AKPPRSLPLLPYNLS
+204 PLLPYNLS
-219 LEVVA
+219 LEMVA
-224 RSPAGWDPASL
+224 RSPAGWEPESL
-235 SRCACH
+235 SRSACQD
-241 ELVVRGVSAV
+241 LVVRGVSAV
-251 LAFPRSTE
+251 LAFPRSRE
-259 ELVQVEFLSSF
+259 ELIQVEFLSSF
-270 LETPFVSILEDT
+270 LEIPFISILEDT
-282 EPLVTENA
+282 EPLVTKNR
-290 FHLQMSARVPPSSLG
+290 FHLQMSARVPPSTLG
-305 GLLLAVLRGGDGDR
+305 SLLLAVLRGGHGDGDR
-319 GGAEEGGR
+319 GSPGESSW
-327 GGAAVVCPGWEEG
+327 GGAAVICPGWDEG
-340 SDGLLSHLRSRGGAA
+340 GDSLLTHLQKHSGPTGT
-355 WHLRDVVNLTQVSGA
+355 WHLSDIINLTRITGSRDK
-370 GGRGEAGED
+370 RGEASEERRED
-379 QREKEVLRILSARL
+379 QMEEEALKIISTSF
-393 LRAASPV
+393 LRAPSPI
-400 SSVLV
+400 SSVLL

-414 SVLRAAQGLAPSLPA
+414 SVLRAAQRLAPSLPA
-429 LLWIMG
+429 LQWIMG

-453 AYGEVGRKPVSFYI
+453 AYGEVGRKPISFYI

-478 TAAAV
+478 TAATT
-483 ARPDLALIQNVLNC
+483 ARPELALVQNMVNC
-497 YDKATRREPASSG
+497 YDKPNRHELRSSG
-510 QYLSRFFPN
+510 RYIARFLSN

-534 LSRVLSSQL
+534 VSRILSSQL

-565 SRGRLELE
+565 TRGQLDLE
-573 GGVHGLVGGFGS
+573 GDIMGLVGGLGN

-591 GAGVRGGDGQGD
+591 GAGVRGGDGQGNSNV
-603 FHAGGRW
+603 GGRW
-610 RPGLSVEGHRLRVVT
+610 RPGLPVEGNRLRVVT

-640 GMCPAGQLC
+640 GLCPAGQLC
-649 LDPRNNRSD
+649 LDPRTNRSD
-658 VIQGLF
+658 IIQSLY
-664 NQLHNPNASVA
+664 NQLHNPNATTV
-675 DWDGVS
+675 DLEGVD

-701 AEDMGFTFDLYIVG
+701 AEDMGFSFDLYIVG
-715 DGKYGAMS
+715 DGKYGASS
-723 GGGRWT
+723 GTGRWT
-729 GLVGDLRNGV
+729 GLVGDLLSGA

-816 GMTPHGRNRV
+816 GMTPHGRNRL

-892 SGIHDEKLHHPSL
+892 SGIHDDKLHHPSL

-932 RRFNQPTTPDGVQML
+932 RRFNQPTTPEGVHML
-947 KTEPQTLDAFIMD
+947 KTDPPALDAFIMD

-965 FEVSIDADCKLLTV
+965 FEVSIDAECKLLTV

-998 TRNVSEF
+998 SRNVSEF

-1080 RHTLQYWLH
+1080 TNTLTYWLH

-1096 ALHTAYEDE
+1096 AINATYEDV
-1105 GKELTGLEQNASSCI
+1105 GKELTGIDQKPSSCI
-1120 SENCSLH
+1120 SENCTLH
-1127 RKQHQKPP
+1127 RKQHQPP
-1135 PASPAKSLPASSSAA
+1135 PPSPPTSLPASAA
-1150 DGGSSSSPS
+1150 GDTGSSSPS
-1159 HEPKEKRV
+1159 LEPKEKRV
-1167 HFDLDTLHSY
+1167 HFDLETLHSY

-1201 GLGLP
+1201 GLGL
-1206 GLGSLGLQANGGP
+1206 GTLGGFTSPQINLQANGGP
-1219 VSALASSGL
+1219 VSTLASTGL
-1228 VLSPLAGRDGQTSVW
+1228 VLSPLGNRAAQTSLW
-1243 EGELRELQEK
+1243 EGELQELQGK

-1268 AEIQTS
+1268 AEIQSS
-1274 LERERSGTA
+1274 LERERSGVL
-1283 RRDTS
+1283 RREAS
-1288 LDRDRDRSRVQTIS
+1288 LERDRDKQKIQTFNTDRTSS
-1302 TDKSSGAQ
+1302 TLPKL
-1310 PETLN
+1310 PERDRTSQLQTLN
-1315 NQPHPVAPGNLT
+1315 NQQTGRANQSGGPGT
-1327 PTRSSQSNAIN
+1327 VDHARSSQLNTVN
-1338 SLDRGRVA
+1338 SLDRGRA
-1346 LLRSVLTQAEDRTGQ
+1346 NQLRPVDTSMGESTVQ
-1361 SRGASSASLDRSRL
+1361 SRTSASLERSRVNQQAA
-1375 GQPGAVP
+1375 GNITVQTR
-1382 SAQDTLSLDRQK
+1382 DTSSLDRQK
-1394 ASPAPVLSTL
+1394 ANLARTLNTL
-1404 ERTRAGQSDAGGGD
+1404 ERTKANQSSASVGK

>member
-1 MDGRKRGK
+1 MV
-9 PHRGPSLFFFL
+9 SL
-20 GCSFKRTLRLSVKGE
+20 
-35 VNRSKSKRGG
+35 
-45 GGGGG
+45 
-50 RGGRGRGGGV
+50 
-60 AEAEASPGKS
+60 PG
-70 GGAGIQKGERC
+70 
-81 HLPQSGAQSSCV
+81 L
-93 ACRSCSMAPLSG
+93 
-105 PWTPGRPPRP
+105 WTYCLAPGRPH
-115 LPLPPLPL
+115 LLFLCAGAL
-123 LLLLLLPA
+123 LLLHALTVLS
-131 SPEPCPLPLPP
+131 SPETCFQHPQPCHI
-142 PSCRVLAR
+142 LAR

-159 LLPARQPARIQNAL
+159 LLPTRQPVRIQNAL
-173 NRALASLRHQSATAS
+173 NRALASLRHQSGAA
-188 DSSGG
+188 DSSTTTSQ
-193 GGTATSTAPGG
+193 TA
-204 AKPPRSLPLLPYNLS
+204 PLLPYNLS
-219 LEVVA
+219 LEMVA
-224 RSPAGWDPASL
+224 RSPAGGDPESL
-235 SRCACH
+235 SRSACQD
-241 ELVVRGVSAV
+241 LVVRGVSAV
-251 LAFPRSTE
+251 LAFPRSKE
-259 ELVQVEFLSSF
+259 ELIQVEFLSSF
-270 LETPFVSILEDT
+270 LEIPFISILEDT
-282 EPLVTENA
+282 EPLVTKNP
-290 FHLQMSARVPPSSLG
+290 FHLQMSARVPPSTLG
-305 GLLLAVLRGGDGDR
+305 SLLLAVLQGGEEDRDR
-319 GGAEEGGR
+319 GRRGEGSW
-327 GGAAVVCPGWEEG
+327 GGAAVICPGWEEG
-340 SDGLLSHLRSRGGAA
+340 GDGLLSHLQRHSGST
-355 WHLRDVVNLTQVSGA
+355 WHLWDIINLTRIT
-370 GGRGEAGED
+370 GGGDRRGEASEERRED
-379 QREKEVLRILSARL
+379 QMEEEALKILSARF
-393 LRAASPV
+393 LRSPSPI
-400 SSVLV
+400 SSVLL

-414 SVLRAAQGLAPSLPA
+414 SVLRAAQRLAPSLPA
-429 LLWIMG
+429 LQWIMG

-453 AYGEVGRKPVSFYI
+453 AYGEVGRKPISFYI

-478 TAAAV
+478 TAATMV
-483 ARPDLALIQNVLNC
+483 RPDLALIQNMVNC
-497 YDKATRREPASSG
+497 YDIANRHEAPSSG
-510 QYLSRFFPN
+510 QYLTRFLAN

-525 TGLIQVDAG
+525 TGLIQVDPG
-534 LSRVLSSQL
+534 LSRILSSQL

-565 SRGRLELE
+565 TRGRLELE
-573 GGVHGLVGGFGS
+573 GGILGLVGGFGG

-603 FHAGGRW
+603 GHIGGRW
-610 RPGLSVEGHRLRVVT
+610 RPGLSIERHRLRVVT

-640 GMCPAGQLC
+640 GLCPAGQLC
-649 LDPRNNRSD
+649 LDPRTNRSD
-658 VIQGLF
+658 IIHSLF
-664 NQLHNPNASVA
+664 NQLHNPNASA
-675 DWDGVS
+675 TDWEGNE
-681 LPDDL
+681 LPEDL

-715 DGKYGAMS
+715 DGKYGALS
-723 GGGRWT
+723 GTGRWT
-729 GLVGDLRNGV
+729 GLVGDLLGGT
-739 ADMAVTSF
+739 ADMAVSSF

-816 GMTPHGRNRV
+816 GMTPHGRNRL

-892 SGIHDEKLHHPSL
+892 SGIHDDKLHHPSM

-932 RRFNQPTTPDGVQML
+932 RRFNQPTTPEGVHML
-947 KTEPQTLDAFIMD
+947 KTDPPTLDAFIMD

-1080 RHTLQYWLH
+1080 THTLQYWLH

-1096 ALHTAYEDE
+1096 ALHTTYEDV
-1105 GKELTGLEQNASSCI
+1105 GKELTGLDENPSSCI
-1120 SENCSLH
+1120 SENCTLH
-1127 RKQHQKPP
+1127 RKHHQPP
-1135 PASPAKSLPASSSAA
+1135 PPSPPTSLPASTTAGDTSN
-1150 DGGSSSSPS
+1150 SSPS

-1167 HFDLDTLHSY
+1167 HFDLETLHSY

-1201 GLGLP
+1201 GLGL
-1206 GLGSLGLQANGGP
+1206 GHLGGFGAPPQISLQVNGGP
-1219 VSALASSGL
+1219 VSALASTGL
-1228 VLSPLAGRDGQTSVW
+1228 VLSPLGGRAGQTSLW
-1243 EGELRELQEK
+1243 EGELQELQGK
-1253 IEIFRNQLREALARR
+1253 IEIFRTQLREALARR

-1274 LERERSGTA
+1274 LERERSGLV

-1288 LDRDRDRSRVQTIS
+1288 LEREKDRQRIQTINTDRSSSTQSKLPERDRTSQL
-1302 TDKSSGAQ
+1302 Q
-1310 PETLN
+1310 TLN
-1315 NQPHPVAPGNLT
+1315 NQTGRANQSAGPGTLEHG
-1327 PTRSSQSNAIN
+1327 RSSQLNTVN
-1338 SLDRGRVA
+1338 SLERGRPNQ
-1346 LLRSVLTQAEDRTGQ
+1346 LRSVNTLTGERTVQ
-1361 SRGASSASLDRSRL
+1361 SRTSTSLERSRVN
-1375 GQPGAVP
+1375 QPGAGNV
-1382 SAQDTLSLDRQK
+1382 SVQSRNTSSLDRQK
-1394 ASPAPVLSTL
+1394 ANLSRTMNTL
-1404 ERTRAGQSDAGGGD
+1404 ERTKANQSSVSSGT

>member
-1 MDGRKRGK
+1 M
-9 PHRGPSLFFFL
+9 
-20 GCSFKRTLRLSVKGE
+20 V
-35 VNRSKSKRGG
+35 
-45 GGGGG
+45 
-50 RGGRGRGGGV
+50 
-60 AEAEASPGKS
+60 
-70 GGAGIQKGERC
+70 
-81 HLPQSGAQSSCV
+81 
-93 ACRSCSMAPLSG
+93 PLSG
-105 PWTPGRPPRP
+105 PWTHRLAPGRPPRH
-115 LPLPPLPL
+115 LPL
-123 LLLLLLPA
+123 LLLLLPLLPVGA
-131 SPEPCPLPLPP
+131 LSSPEPCLLPP
-142 PSCRVLAR
+142 PSCHVLAR

-173 NRALASLRHQSATAS
+173 NRALASLRHQSATAAAAS
-188 DSSGG
+188 D
-193 GGTATSTAPGG
+193 
-204 AKPPRSLPLLPYNLS
+204 SLPLLPYNLS

-224 RSPAGWDPASL
+224 RSPTGWDPASL
-235 SRCACH
+235 SRCACQ

-251 LAFPRSTE
+251 LAFPRTTE

-282 EPLVTENA
+282 EPLVTKNA

-305 GLLLAVLRGGDGDR
+305 GLLLAVLRGGDG
-319 GGAEEGGR
+319 GR
-327 GGAAVVCPGWEEG
+327 GGAAVLCPGWEEG
-340 SDGLLSHLRSRGGAA
+340 SDGLLSHLQTRGGAA
-355 WHLRDVVNLTQVSGA
+355 WHLRDVVNLTHVSGG
-370 GGRGEAGED
+370 GGRGEASEEKRED
-379 QREKEVLRILSARL
+379 QREEEVLRILSTRL

-414 SVLRAAQGLAPSLPA
+414 SVLRAARRLAPSLPA
-429 LLWIMG
+429 LRWIMG
-435 YPLSPDS
+435 CPLSPDS

-467 RDALQLIGRAV
+467 RDAMQLIGRAV

-483 ARPDLALIQNVLNC
+483 ARPDLALIQNVVNC
-497 YDKATRREPASSG
+497 YDKATRREPPSSG

-525 TGLIQVDAG
+525 TGLIQVDGG

-640 GMCPAGQLC
+640 GQCPAGQLC

-664 NQLHNPNASVA
+664 NQLHNPNASVTG
-675 DWDGVS
+675 WDGNS
-681 LPDDL
+681 LADDL

-723 GGGRWT
+723 GSGRWT
-729 GLVGDLRNGV
+729 GLVGDLRNGL

-947 KTEPQTLDAFIMD
+947 KTDPPTLDAFIMD

-1105 GKELTGLEQNASSCI
+1105 GKELTGLEQNAFSCI

-1135 PASPAKSLPASSSAA
+1135 PNSLPASSSVA
-1150 DGGSSSSPS
+1150 DSGSSSSPS

-1206 GLGSLGLQANGGP
+1206 GLVSLGLQANGGP

-1228 VLSPLAGRDGQTSVW
+1228 VPPPLGGRDAQTGLW

-1274 LERERSGTA
+1274 LDRERSGTV

-1288 LDRDRDRSRVQTIS
+1288 LDRERDRLRVQTIS
-1302 TDKSSGAQ
+1302 TDKSSAAQ
-1310 PETLN
+1310 PDRTSHTLN
-1315 NQPHPVAPGNLT
+1315 NQPRPAGTGNLT
-1327 PTRSSQSNAIN
+1327 PGRSGQLNTID
-1338 SLDRGRVA
+1338 SLDRGRA
-1346 LLRSVLTQAEDRTGQ
+1346 AFLRSVLPQTDDRTGQ
-1361 SRGASSASLDRSRL
+1361 SRGVSSASLDRSRL
-1375 GQPGAVP
+1375 GQPDAVR
-1382 SAQDTLSLDRQK
+1382 SARNTLSLDRQK
-1394 ASPAPVLSTL
+1394 ASPTPVLSTL
-1404 ERTRAGQSDAGGGD
+1404 ERTRASQSDAGGAN

>member
-1 MDGRKRGK
+1 MV
-9 PHRGPSLFFFL
+9 S
-20 GCSFKRTLRLSVKGE
+20 
-35 VNRSKSKRGG
+35 
-45 GGGGG
+45 
-50 RGGRGRGGGV
+50 
-60 AEAEASPGKS
+60 
-70 GGAGIQKGERC
+70 
-81 HLPQSGAQSSCV
+81 
-93 ACRSCSMAPLSG
+93 LSG
-105 PWTPGRPPRP
+105 LWTRYFP
-115 LPLPPLPL
+115 LERLLRSRHFPTAKLVPL
-123 LLLLLLPA
+123 LLLLVLSLDSCAPH
-131 SPEPCPLPLPP
+131 PQPCHI
-142 PSCRVLAR
+142 LAR

-159 LLPARQPARIQNAL
+159 LLPTRQPARIQNAL
-173 NRALASLRHQSATAS
+173 NRALASLRHQTGADVA
-188 DSSGG
+188 
-193 GGTATSTAPGG
+193 ATS
-204 AKPPRSLPLLPYNLS
+204 PPPLLPYNLT
-219 LEVVA
+219 LEMVA
-224 RSPAGWDPASL
+224 RSPAGGDPESL
-235 SRCACH
+235 SRSACQD
-241 ELVVRGVSAV
+241 LVVRGVSGI
-251 LAFPRSTE
+251 LAFPRSPE
-259 ELVQVEFLSSF
+259 ELIQVDFLSSF
-270 LETPFVSILEDT
+270 LEIPFISILEET
-282 EPLVTENA
+282 EPLATKNR

-305 GLLLAVLRGGDGDR
+305 NLLLSVFHGRDGGGRGDR
-319 GGAEEGGR
+319 GT

-340 SDGLLSHLRSRGGAA
+340 GEGLLGHLQEGGGASWRLWDVINLTHIGGLGGRREEASEEGREGQREEEVLGLLSG
-355 WHLRDVVNLTQVSGA
+355 
-370 GGRGEAGED
+370 
-379 QREKEVLRILSARL
+379 RL
-393 LRAASPV
+393 LRSPSPL
-400 SSVLV
+400 SSALL

-414 SVLRAAQGLAPSLPA
+414 SVLRAAQRLSPSLPA
-429 LLWIMG
+429 LQWIMG

-453 AYGEVGRKPVSFYI
+453 AYGEVGRKPISFYI

-478 TAAAV
+478 TAATMV
-483 ARPDLALIQNVLNC
+483 RPDLALIQNMVNC
-497 YDKATRREPASSG
+497 YDKPNRQELPSSG
-510 QYLSRFFPN
+510 QYLARFLSN

-525 TGLIQVDAG
+525 TGLVQVESAR
-534 LSRVLSSQL
+534 SRVLSSQL

-565 SRGRLELE
+565 TRGRLELE
-573 GGVHGLVGGFGS
+573 EGVLGLGPGLGPGVTPG
-585 SQGQGL
+585 QGQ

-603 FHAGGRW
+603 SSPGGRW
-610 RPGLSVEGHRLRVVT
+610 RPGLTVEGHRLRVVT

-640 GMCPAGQLC
+640 GLCPAGQLC
-649 LDPRNNRSD
+649 LDPRTNRSD
-658 VIQGLF
+658 LLQSLF
-664 NQLHNPNASVA
+664 HQLHNPNSTSA
-675 DWDGVS
+675 DLGEGVD

-715 DGKYGAMS
+715 DGKYGARL
-723 GGGRWT
+723 GGGNWT
-729 GLVGDLRNGV
+729 GLVGDLLAGT

-760 SPFYSTSLGI
+760 SPFFSTSLGI

-816 GMTPHGRNRV
+816 GMTPHGRNRL

-877 NLAAVMVGEKTFEQV
+877 NLAAVMVGEKTFEEV
-892 SGIHDEKLHHPSL
+892 SGIHDDKLHHPSL

-922 KSFPEMHDYM
+922 KSFPEMYDYM
-932 RRFNQPTTPDGVQML
+932 RRFNQPTTPDGVSML
-947 KTEPQTLDAFIMD
+947 KTDPPTLDAFIMD

-965 FEVSIDADCKLLTV
+965 FEVSIDAACKLLTV

-989 IGLPQGSPL
+989 IGTAQGSPL

-1043 QHFSGLFVLLCMGV
+1043 QHFSGLFVLLCVGV

-1068 TFYHLVIPRLRR
+1068 TFYHLVLPRLRR
-1080 RHTLQYWLH
+1080 THTLQYWLH

-1096 ALHTAYEDE
+1096 ALNTTYEDV
-1105 GKELTGLEQNASSCI
+1105 GKELSGIDQSPSPCLSDSCT
-1120 SENCSLH
+1120 LH
-1127 RKQHQKPP
+1127 RKQQPP
-1135 PASPAKSLPASSSAA
+1135 PPPSPTPPLPALPPCGDTPRAP
-1150 DGGSSSSPS
+1150 SPS
-1159 HEPKEKRV
+1159 QEPKESKHV
-1167 HFDLDTLHSY
+1167 HFDLETLHSY

-1201 GLGLP
+1201 GLGLG
-1206 GLGSLGLQANGGP
+1206 GLGGLASPRVSLQANGGP
-1219 VSALASSGL
+1219 ASALPSPGL
-1228 VLSPLAGRDGQTSVW
+1228 VLSAVGNRAAQACLW
-1243 EGELRELQEK
+1243 EGELQELQGR
-1253 IEIFRNQLREALARR
+1253 IEIFRTQLREALARR

-1274 LERERSGTA
+1274 LEREKSTQG
-1283 RRDTS
+1283 RRETS
-1288 LDRDRDRSRVQTIS
+1288 LERERDRERPLQTGNTLERGSVSQSKALERDRTSQL
-1302 TDKSSGAQ
+1302 Q
-1310 PETLN
+1310 TLN
-1315 NQPHPVAPGNLT
+1315 NQQTGRLNQWGVLIGIERGRNNQLNT
-1327 PTRSSQSNAIN
+1327 IN
-1338 SLDRGRVA
+1338 SLDRGRA
-1346 LLRSVLTQAEDRTGQ
+1346 NQ
-1361 SRGASSASLDRSRL
+1361 SRTVNRLTGEKIIHSRTSTSLERGWVNQSAAVNSTEKGRTVQSRS
-1375 GQPGAVP
+1375 
-1382 SAQDTLSLDRQK
+1382 TTSLDRQK
-1394 ASPAPVLSTL
+1394 ANLSRAL
-1404 ERTRAGQSDAGGGD
+1404 NSQERAGANQSNAGQELSDPL

>member
-1 MDGRKRGK
+1 MV
-9 PHRGPSLFFFL
+9 S
-20 GCSFKRTLRLSVKGE
+20 
-35 VNRSKSKRGG
+35 
-45 GGGGG
+45 
-50 RGGRGRGGGV
+50 
-60 AEAEASPGKS
+60 
-70 GGAGIQKGERC
+70 
-81 HLPQSGAQSSCV
+81 
-93 ACRSCSMAPLSG
+93 LSG
-105 PWTPGRPPRP
+105 LWTYCLAPGRTHLLSFSART
-115 LPLPPLPL
+115 L
-123 LLLLLLPA
+123 LLLLLLTVSS
-131 SPEPCPLPLPP
+131 SPDACFPHPQPCHI
-142 PSCRVLAR
+142 LAR

-159 LLPARQPARIQNAL
+159 LLPTRQPARIQNAL
-173 NRALASLRHQSATAS
+173 NRALASLRHQGGGA
-188 DSSGG
+188 DSS
-193 GGTATSTAPGG
+193 TTTSQ
-204 AKPPRSLPLLPYNLS
+204 PPPLLPYNLS
-219 LEVVA
+219 LEMVA
-224 RSPAGWDPASL
+224 RSPAGGDPESL
-235 SRCACH
+235 SRSACQD
-241 ELVVRGVSAV
+241 LVVRGVSAV
-251 LAFPRSTE
+251 LAFPRSRE
-259 ELVQVEFLSSF
+259 ELIQVEFLSSF
-270 LETPFVSILEDT
+270 LEIPFVSILEDT
-282 EPLVTENA
+282 EPLVTKNR
-290 FHLQMSARVPPSSLG
+290 FHLQMSARVPPSTLG
-305 GLLLAVLRGGDGDR
+305 SLLLAVFW
-319 GGAEEGGR
+319 
-327 GGAAVVCPGWEEG
+327 GGAAVICPGWDEG
-340 SDGLLSHLRSRGGAA
+340 GDGLLTHLQKYSGST
-355 WHLRDVVNLTQVSGA
+355 WHLWDIINLTQ
-370 GGRGEAGED
+370 EALKIIST
-379 QREKEVLRILSARL
+379 RFLRSP
-393 LRAASPV
+393 SPV
-400 SSVLV
+400 SSVLL

-414 SVLRAAQGLAPSLPA
+414 SVLRAAQRLAPSLPA
-429 LLWIMG
+429 LQWIMG

-453 AYGEVGRKPVSFYI
+453 AYGEVGRKPISFYI

-478 TAAAV
+478 TAATMV
-483 ARPDLALIQNVLNC
+483 RPDLALTQNMVNC
-497 YDKATRREPASSG
+497 YDKPNRHEQPSSG
-510 QYLSRFFPN
+510 QYLARFLSN

-534 LSRVLSSQL
+534 VSRILSSQL

-565 SRGRLELE
+565 TRGRLELE
-573 GGVHGLVGGFGS
+573 
-585 SQGQGL
+585 
-591 GAGVRGGDGQGD
+591 
-603 FHAGGRW
+603 GGRW

-640 GMCPAGQLC
+640 GLCPAGQLC
-649 LDPRNNRSD
+649 LDPKTNQSS
-658 VIQGLF
+658 IIHGLF
-664 NQLHNPNASVA
+664 NQLHNSNTTT
-675 DWDGVS
+675 
-681 LPDDL
+681 DL

-715 DGKYGAMS
+715 DGKYGAFS
-723 GGGRWT
+723 GTGRWT
-729 GLVGDLRNGV
+729 GLVGDLLSGT

-816 GMTPHGRNRV
+816 GMTPHGRNRL

-892 SGIHDEKLHHPSL
+892 SGIHDDKLHHPSL

-932 RRFNQPTTPDGVQML
+932 RRFNQPTTPEGVHML
-947 KTEPQTLDAFIMD
+947 KTDPPALDAFIMD

-965 FEVSIDADCKLLTV
+965 YEVSIDADCKLLTV

-1080 RHTLQYWLH
+1080 SHTLQYWLH
-1089 TSQKIHR
+1089 TSQVSKHK
-1096 ALHTAYEDE
+1096 AT
-1105 GKELTGLEQNASSCI
+1105 
-1120 SENCSLH
+1120 
-1127 RKQHQKPP
+1127 
-1135 PASPAKSLPASSSAA
+1135 
-1150 DGGSSSSPS
+1150 PS
-1159 HEPKEKRV
+1159 FMLARH
-1167 HFDLDTLHSY
+1167 
-1177 RLRTHTASVR
+1177 AM
-1187 GRPGMVGRPGLGLG
+1187 PGMVGRPGLGLG
-1201 GLGLP
+1201 GLGL
-1206 GLGSLGLQANGGP
+1206 GNLGSFTSPPQISLHVNGGP
-1219 VSALASSGL
+1219 VSTLASTGL
-1228 VLSPLAGRDGQTSVW
+1228 VLSPMGTRGAQTSLW
-1243 EGELRELQEK
+1243 EGELQELQAK
-1253 IEIFRNQLREALARR
+1253 IEIFRTQLREALARR
-1268 AEIQTS
+1268 AEIQSS
-1274 LERERSGTA
+1274 LERERSGLV

-1288 LDRDRDRSRVQTIS
+1288 LDRDRDRQRIQTINTDRSSS
-1302 TDKSSGAQ
+1302 TQ
-1310 PETLN
+1310 PRLPDRDRTSQLQTLN
-1315 NQPHPVAPGNLT
+1315 NQQTGRANQSGGPGT
-1327 PTRSSQSNAIN
+1327 VEHGRSSQLNTVN
-1338 SLDRGRVA
+1338 SLDRGRANQV
-1346 LLRSVLTQAEDRTGQ
+1346 RPVNTLTGERTVQ
-1361 SRGASSASLDRSRL
+1361 SRTSTSLERSRAN
-1375 GQPGAVP
+1375 QQGAGNTTIQTRNT
-1382 SAQDTLSLDRQK
+1382 SSLDRQK
-1394 ASPAPVLSTL
+1394 ANLSRALNTL
-1404 ERTRAGQSDAGGGD
+1404 ERTNANQSTVSSET

>member
-1 MDGRKRGK
+1 
-9 PHRGPSLFFFL
+9 
-20 GCSFKRTLRLSVKGE
+20 
-35 VNRSKSKRGG
+35 
-45 GGGGG
+45 
-50 RGGRGRGGGV
+50 
-60 AEAEASPGKS
+60 
-70 GGAGIQKGERC
+70 
-81 HLPQSGAQSSCV
+81 
-93 ACRSCSMAPLSG
+93 
-105 PWTPGRPPRP
+105 
-115 LPLPPLPL
+115 
-123 LLLLLLPA
+123 
-131 SPEPCPLPLPP
+131 
-142 PSCRVLAR
+142 
-150 IGHTVRLGA
+150 
-159 LLPARQPARIQNAL
+159 
-173 NRALASLRHQSATAS
+173 
-188 DSSGG
+188 
-193 GGTATSTAPGG
+193 
-204 AKPPRSLPLLPYNLS
+204 
-219 LEVVA
+219 
-224 RSPAGWDPASL
+224 
-235 SRCACH
+235 
-241 ELVVRGVSAV
+241 
-251 LAFPRSTE
+251 
-259 ELVQVEFLSSF
+259 
-270 LETPFVSILEDT
+270 
-282 EPLVTENA
+282 
-290 FHLQMSARVPPSSLG
+290 MSARVPPSTLG
-305 GLLLAVLRGGDGDR
+305 SLLLAVLQGGDGDR
-319 GGAEEGGR
+319 NRGSWGEGSW
-327 GGAAVVCPGWEEG
+327 GGAAVICPGWEEG
-340 SDGLLSHLRSRGGAA
+340 GDGLLSHLQTHSGSA
-355 WHLRDVVNLTQVSGA
+355 WHLWDIINLTHIS
-370 GGRGEAGED
+370 GGRDRRLEASEERRED
-379 QREKEVLRILSARL
+379 QKEEEALKILSTRF
-393 LRAASPV
+393 LRSPSPL
-400 SSVLV
+400 SSVLL

-414 SVLRAAQGLAPSLPA
+414 SVLRAAQRLAPTLPG
-429 LLWIMG
+429 LQWIMG

-453 AYGEVGRKPVSFYI
+453 AYGEVGRKPISFYI

-478 TAAAV
+478 TAATM
-483 ARPDLALIQNVLNC
+483 PDMRLLQRAQTKLKEVR
-497 YDKATRREPASSG
+497 DFHMEKAINSSMPKGQSEDGREGVRMSG
-510 QYLSRFFPN
+510 DISERGRFLSN
-519 TSFTGA
+519 TSFNGA

-534 LSRVLSSQL
+534 FSRVLSSQL

-573 GGVHGLVGGFGS
+573 GGILGLVGGFGS

-603 FHAGGRW
+603 FNVGGRW

-640 GMCPAGQLC
+640 GLCPAGQLC
-649 LDPRNNRSD
+649 LDPKTNRSD
-658 VIQGLF
+658 IIQGLF
-664 NQLHNPNASVA
+664 NQLHNPNSTTA
-675 DWDGVS
+675 DWEGSD

-723 GGGRWT
+723 GTGRWT
-729 GLVGDLRNGV
+729 GLVGDLLSGT

-816 GMTPHGRNRV
+816 GMTPHGRNRL

-892 SGIHDEKLHHPSL
+892 SGIHDDKLHHPSL

-932 RRFNQPTTPDGVQML
+932 RRFNQPTTPDGVHML
-947 KTEPQTLDAFIMD
+947 KTDPPALDAFIMD

-965 FEVSIDADCKLLTV
+965 FEVSIDAECKLLTV

-1080 RHTLQYWLH
+1080 THTLQYWLH

-1096 ALHTAYEDE
+1096 ALHTTYEDV
-1105 GKELTGLEQNASSCI
+1105 GKELTGLDQNPSSCI
-1120 SENCSLH
+1120 SENCTLH
-1127 RKQHQKPP
+1127 RKQHQPP
-1135 PASPAKSLPASSSAA
+1135 PPSPPTSLPASSTAG
-1150 DGGSSSSPS
+1150 DTVNSSSPS

-1167 HFDLDTLHSY
+1167 HFDLETLHSY

-1201 GLGLP
+1201 GLGL
-1206 GLGSLGLQANGGP
+1206 GGFGSFTSPTQISLHANGGP
-1219 VSALASSGL
+1219 ASTLASTGL
-1228 VLSPLAGRDGQTSVW
+1228 VLSPLGSRAAQTSLW
-1243 EGELRELQEK
+1243 EGELQELQGK
-1253 IEIFRNQLREALARR
+1253 IETFRTQLREALARR
-1268 AEIQTS
+1268 AEIQSS
-1274 LERERSGTA
+1274 LERERSGIV

-1288 LDRDRDRSRVQTIS
+1288 LERERDRQRIQTINTDRSSS
-1302 TDKSSGAQ
+1302 TQSKL
-1310 PETLN
+1310 PERDRTSQLQTLN
-1315 NQPHPVAPGNLT
+1315 NQQTGRANQSGGPGTLEHG
-1327 PTRSSQSNAIN
+1327 RSSQLNTVN
-1338 SLDRGRVA
+1338 SLDRGRA
-1346 LLRSVLTQAEDRTGQ
+1346 HQLRAVNTLTEERTVH
-1361 SRGASSASLDRSRL
+1361 SRTSTSLERSRVN
-1375 GQPGAVP
+1375 QPGAGNISVQ
-1382 SAQDTLSLDRQK
+1382 SRNTSSLDRQK
-1394 ASPAPVLSTL
+1394 ANLSRTLNTL
-1404 ERTRAGQSDAGGGD
+1404 ERTKANQSSVSSGT

>member
-1 MDGRKRGK
+1 RKGK
-9 PHRGPSLFFFL
+9 RKEPS
-20 GCSFKRTLRLSVKGE
+20 SLRKAVE
-35 VNRSKSKRGG
+35 
-45 GGGGG
+45 
-50 RGGRGRGGGV
+50 
-60 AEAEASPGKS
+60 
-70 GGAGIQKGERC
+70 
-81 HLPQSGAQSSCV
+81 
-93 ACRSCSMAPLSG
+93 
-105 PWTPGRPPRP
+105 T
-115 LPLPPLPL
+115 L
-123 LLLLLLPA
+123 LLLLLLTVSS
-131 SPEPCPLPLPP
+131 SPDACFPHPQPCHI
-142 PSCRVLAR
+142 LAR

-159 LLPARQPARIQNAL
+159 LLPTRQPARIQNAL
-173 NRALASLRHQSATAS
+173 NRAL
-188 DSSGG
+188 
-193 GGTATSTAPGG
+193 
-204 AKPPRSLPLLPYNLS
+204 PPPLLPYNLS
-219 LEVVA
+219 LEMVA
-224 RSPAGWDPASL
+224 RSPAGGDPESL
-235 SRCACH
+235 SRSACQD
-241 ELVVRGVSAV
+241 LVVRGVSAV
-251 LAFPRSTE
+251 LAFPRSRE
-259 ELVQVEFLSSF
+259 ELIQVEFLSSF
-270 LETPFVSILEDT
+270 LEIPFVSILEDT
-282 EPLVTENA
+282 EPLVTKNR
-290 FHLQMSARVPPSSLG
+290 FHLQMSARVPPSTLG
-305 GLLLAVLRGGDGDR
+305 SLLLAVLQGGDGGDRDR
-319 GGAEEGGR
+319 GSRGDSW
-327 GGAAVVCPGWEEG
+327 GGAAVICPGWDEG
-340 SDGLLSHLRSRGGAA
+340 GDGLLTHLQKYSGSTWHLWDIINLTRITGKALKIISTRFLRSP
-355 WHLRDVVNLTQVSGA
+355 
-370 GGRGEAGED
+370 
-379 QREKEVLRILSARL
+379 
-393 LRAASPV
+393 SPV
-400 SSVLV
+400 TSVLL

-414 SVLRAAQGLAPSLPA
+414 SVLRAAQRLAPSLPA
-429 LLWIMG
+429 LQWIMG

-453 AYGEVGRKPVSFYI
+453 AYGEVGRKPISFYI

-478 TAAAV
+478 TAATMV
-483 ARPDLALIQNVLNC
+483 RPDLALTQNMVNC
-497 YDKATRREPASSG
+497 YDKPNRHEQPSSG
-510 QYLSRFFPN
+510 QYLARFLSN

-534 LSRVLSSQL
+534 VSRILSSQL

-565 SRGRLELE
+565 TRGRLELE
-573 GGVHGLVGGFGS
+573 G
-585 SQGQGL
+585 
-591 GAGVRGGDGQGD
+591 
-603 FHAGGRW
+603 
-610 RPGLSVEGHRLRVVT
+610 GLSVEGHRLRVVT

-640 GMCPAGQLC
+640 GLCPAGQLC
-649 LDPRNNRSD
+649 LDPKTNQSS
-658 VIQGLF
+658 IIHGLF
-664 NQLHNPNASVA
+664 NQLHNSNTTT
-675 DWDGVS
+675 
-681 LPDDL
+681 DL

-715 DGKYGAMS
+715 DGKYGAL
-723 GGGRWT
+723 GGTGRWT
-729 GLVGDLRNGV
+729 GLVGDLLSGT

-816 GMTPHGRNRV
+816 GMTPHGRNRL

-892 SGIHDEKLHHPSL
+892 SGIHDDKLHHPSL

-932 RRFNQPTTPDGVQML
+932 RRFNQPTTPEGVHML
-947 KTEPQTLDAFIMD
+947 KTDPPALDAFIMD

-965 FEVSIDADCKLLTV
+965 YEVSIDADCKLLTV

-1080 RHTLQYWLH
+1080 SHTLQYWLH
-1089 TSQKIHR
+1089 TSQVSKHKATPSFMLARHAI
-1096 ALHTAYEDE
+1096 LH
-1105 GKELTGLEQNASSCI
+1105 
-1120 SENCSLH
+1120 
-1127 RKQHQKPP
+1127 
-1135 PASPAKSLPASSSAA
+1135 
-1150 DGGSSSSPS
+1150 
-1159 HEPKEKRV
+1159 V
-1167 HFDLDTLHSY
+1167 
-1177 RLRTHTASVR
+1177 
-1187 GRPGMVGRPGLGLG
+1187 
-1201 GLGLP
+1201 
-1206 GLGSLGLQANGGP
+1206 NGGP
-1219 VSALASSGL
+1219 VSTLASTGL
-1228 VLSPLAGRDGQTSVW
+1228 VLSPMGTRGAQTSLW
-1243 EGELRELQEK
+1243 EGELQELQAK
-1253 IEIFRNQLREALARR
+1253 IEIFRTQLREALARR
-1268 AEIQTS
+1268 AEIQSS
-1274 LERERSGTA
+1274 LERERSGLV

-1288 LDRDRDRSRVQTIS
+1288 LDRDRDRQRIQTINTDRSSS
-1302 TDKSSGAQ
+1302 TQ
-1310 PETLN
+1310 PRLPERDRTSQLQTLN
-1315 NQPHPVAPGNLT
+1315 NQQTGRANQSGGPGT
-1327 PTRSSQSNAIN
+1327 VEHGRSSQLNTVN
-1338 SLDRGRVA
+1338 SLDRGRANQV
-1346 LLRSVLTQAEDRTGQ
+1346 RPVNTLTGERTVQ
-1361 SRGASSASLDRSRL
+1361 SRTSTSLERSRAN
-1375 GQPGAVP
+1375 QQGAGNTTIQTRNT
-1382 SAQDTLSLDRQK
+1382 SSLDRQK
-1394 ASPAPVLSTL
+1394 ANLSRALNTL
-1404 ERTRAGQSDAGGGD
+1404 ERTNANQSTVSSET